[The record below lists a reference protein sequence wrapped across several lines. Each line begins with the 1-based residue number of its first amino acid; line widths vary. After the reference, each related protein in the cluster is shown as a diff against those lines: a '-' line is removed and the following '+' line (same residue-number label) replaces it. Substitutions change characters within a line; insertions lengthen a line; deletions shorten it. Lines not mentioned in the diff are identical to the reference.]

1 MASCPDYCDSC
12 LGSAFI
18 RRRLQQ
24 PKSSSEQIPGNR
36 IQPIYRVVR
45 MHGGPYGP
53 WGIPLSPEAEEA
65 QDGEDD
71 DDKPDNVDDTVH
83 G

>member
-1 MASCPDYCDSC
+1 MAPWPDYCDSC

-36 IQPIYRVVR
+36 IQPFTELCGCMEVLTDR
-45 MHGGPYGP
+45 GG
-53 WGIPLSPEAEEA
+53 IRLSPEAEEA

-71 DDKPDNVDDTVH
+71 DDEPDNVNDTVH